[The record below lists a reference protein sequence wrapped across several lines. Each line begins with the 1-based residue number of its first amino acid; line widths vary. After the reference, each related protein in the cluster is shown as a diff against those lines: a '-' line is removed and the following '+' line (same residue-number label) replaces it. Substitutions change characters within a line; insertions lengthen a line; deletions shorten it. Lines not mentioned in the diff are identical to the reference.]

1 MLPVAHT
8 RRSRSW
14 GTGTS
19 VVPTPGPISN
29 ACVAAT
35 RITLGGKLEVDMG
48 GRPSK
53 SLLHVGLLVFEQRRR
68 LRLVGHVFPYEILP

>member
-1 MLPVAHT
+1 MLPVAAY
-8 RRSRSW
+8 SPQQVV

-19 VVPTPGPISN
+19 VVPTPGLISN